1 MQWLH
6 GNHFQLPF
14 VSKGFWPHSAQQKLQ
29 AEQETERY
37 DFILEKEQKEAE
49 RTGRA
54 LNTVLD
60 LN

>member
-1 MQWLH
+1 MRNRCKHLTLTL
-6 GNHFQLPF
+6 NC
-14 VSKGFWPHSAQQKLQ
+14 
-29 AEQETERY
+29 
-37 DFILEKEQKEAE
+37 LEGGEGRIICIDPKFHNQCIFKKTAEQKEAE